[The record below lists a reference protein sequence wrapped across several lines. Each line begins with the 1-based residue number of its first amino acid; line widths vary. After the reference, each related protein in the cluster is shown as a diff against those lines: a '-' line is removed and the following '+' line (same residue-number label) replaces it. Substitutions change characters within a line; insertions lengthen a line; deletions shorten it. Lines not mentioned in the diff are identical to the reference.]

1 MEIQK
6 KTRRTAWSVEAL
18 ADWLQKYDE
27 IHKDGSMRAPYDYET
42 WLQIV
47 KNVALDYSINMRA
60 EYVTSALKQLEEE

>member
-1 MEIQK
+1 MEIQH

-18 ADWLQKYDE
+18 ADWLHKYDK
-27 IHKDGSMRAPYDYET
+27 IHKLGSSRDPYDYDT
-42 WLQIV
+42 WLLIV